1 MEQQSLPSGQ
11 TISVQQD
18 FVLRRGQRMDIG
30 RGPADERAG
39 RSALRGPDFR
49 AVSALIVQE
58 PAAAADQM
66 HPGRTAERTRKG
78 RLHGL
83 IQLAGAG
90 EWASL

>member
-1 MEQQSLPSGQ
+1 MEQQSLLSGQ
-11 TISVQQD
+11 TISIQQD
-18 FVLRRGQRMDIG
+18 FALRRGQRMDIG

-66 HPGRTAERTRKG
+66 HPGRTAEWTREG
-78 RLHGL
+78 RLQGF
-83 IQLAGAG
+83 IQLADTG
-90 EWASL
+90 E